1 MGGSE
6 IFFTIRLATLT
17 VKLCDTLFAS
27 WRPPCS
33 LYLVRAGLAGGAA
46 AVEVALVGHE
56 LLGLVDGAA
65 APGAAC
71 RVEGERKIMTTID
84 S

>member
-1 MGGSE
+1 M
-6 IFFTIRLATLT
+6 
-17 VKLCDTLFAS
+17 TLFLHLGGPLVTS
-27 WRPPCS
+27 
-33 LYLVRAGLAGGAA
+33 YLVRAGLAGGAA

-71 RVEGERKIMTTID
+71 RAEEKKERGN
-84 S
+84 

>member
-1 MGGSE
+1 MTLFLHLGAPL
-6 IFFTIRLATLT
+6 LAT
-17 VKLCDTLFAS
+17 
-27 WRPPCS
+27 

-71 RVEGERKIMTTID
+71 RAEGSGKLWTTVDSSVELRNSSFKRVGQHP
-84 S
+84 